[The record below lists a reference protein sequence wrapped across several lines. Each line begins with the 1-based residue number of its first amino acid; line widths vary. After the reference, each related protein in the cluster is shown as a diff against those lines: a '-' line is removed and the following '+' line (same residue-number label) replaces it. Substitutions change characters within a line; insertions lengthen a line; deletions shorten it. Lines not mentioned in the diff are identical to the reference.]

1 MMFAFDNNYAVVSLT
16 KKNINNN
23 KVKFLIL
30 TCKYYKMR
38 YTHSR
43 RFRRGR
49 PKSKIHFLRN
59 YRF

>member
-16 KKNINNN
+16 KKTINNN

-30 TCKYYKMR
+30 TCKYYKIR

-49 PKSKIHFLRN
+49 PKSKIT
-59 YRF
+59 